1 MHAPNPSL
9 TATAT
14 AAESAPLTTRRHAL
28 GLLLAGGTLALAGCS
43 TLQPSAEPAP
53 AYYTLELPDTAAVAL
68 PTAASPSVTTS
79 TAASANTGPAAADAP
94 SLLVLPPRSAPGFD
108 SQRIIYLREAH
119 RLEYFARS
127 EWVDPPAR
135 MLGPL
140 LVQRLQRGGGY
151 RAVVLAPS
159 ASRTALQLE
168 TQLLRLQHEFLGRPS
183 QVRLQLRATVSDS
196 RTRIV
201 LGTRDFEAVV
211 PTTDDT
217 PYGGV
222 RAANQAVQQV
232 LDQLDAFCRAL
243 PVPPPPAARAA
254 GTVPSPR

>member
-1 MHAPNPSL
+1 MPSP
-9 TATAT
+9 A
-14 AAESAPLTTRRHAL
+14 SPSTTRRAAL
-28 GLLLAGGTLALAGCS
+28 HHLLLASGGLALAGCS
-43 TLQPSAEPAP
+43 ALKPSAEPSP
-53 AYYTLELPDTAAVAL
+53 SYYTLELAGADP
-68 PTAASPSVTTS
+68 SP
-79 TAASANTGPAAADAP
+79 APADAP
-94 SLLVLPPRSAPGFD
+94 SLLVLPPRAAAGFD

-168 TQLLRLQHEFLGRPS
+168 TQVLRLQHEFLARPS

-196 RTRIV
+196 RSRAV

-211 PTTDDT
+211 AAPEDT

-222 RAANQAVQQV
+222 RAANQALQQV

-243 PVPPPPAARAA
+243 PAPPPRPAGPAPAAR
-254 GTVPSPR
+254 

>member
-1 MHAPNPSL
+1 MHTPNPNPCPTTIT

-14 AAESAPLTTRRHAL
+14 AASGPLTTRRHAL
-28 GLLLAGGTLALAGCS
+28 GHLLLAGGALALAGCNA
-43 TLQPSAEPAP
+43 LQPSADPSP
-53 AYYTLELPDTAAVAL
+53 AYYTLELPETAAVA
-68 PTAASPSVTTS
+68 S
-79 TAASANTGPAAADAP
+79 PAAADAP
-94 SLLVLPPRSAPGFD
+94 SLLVLQPRSAPGFD

-159 ASRTALQLE
+159 ASRNAQQLE
-168 TQLLRLQHEFLGRPS
+168 TQLLRLQHEFLGQPS

-211 PTTDDT
+211 PSTDDT

-243 PVPPPPAARAA
+243 PVPPARAA
-254 GTVPSPR
+254 GTAPPPR